1 MGLLVRPVRADEMML
16 FNGRNLDGWESPHPG
31 VWRVEDG
38 TIVGGSMEGNPQ
50 NEFLAT
56 TREFKH
62 FRLRFEYRLVGI
74 EGFINGGVQF
84 RSQRLVNPPNEMIGY
99 QADIGAGYSGSLY
112 DESRRRRMLVQA
124 DSDLIDQLEKPGEW
138 NQYEV
143 WVEGP
148 QVRLFL
154 NETLTV
160 SYVEEEE
167 RIEQTGKIALQI
179 HGNCKAEIAF
189 RNLMLEVLPDP
200 VVPPSS
206 VISSRFGEGNSQA
219 TSSF

>member
-1 MGLLVRPVRADEMML
+1 
-16 FNGRNLDGWESPHPG
+16 
-31 VWRVEDG
+31 
-38 TIVGGSMEGNPQ
+38 MEGNPQ

-200 VVPPSS
+200 VNCSGPVR
-206 VISSRFGEGNSQA
+206 IL
-219 TSSF
+219 

>member
-1 MGLLVRPVRADEMML
+1 MGAL
-16 FNGRNLDGWESPHPG
+16 
-31 VWRVEDG
+31 
-38 TIVGGSMEGNPQ
+38 IPQ
-50 NEFLAT
+50 STLA
-56 TREFKH
+56 
-62 FRLRFEYRLVGI
+62 
-74 EGFINGGVQF
+74 
-84 RSQRLVNPPNEMIGY
+84 NPPNEMIGY

-124 DSDLIDQLEKPGEW
+124 DSDLIDQLENRANGIKD
-138 NQYEV
+138 EV

-206 VISSRFGEGNSQA
+206 VISSRFGEGQSRKPHPPLKESPLNRFKKVAWFGWDRKTLSW
-219 TSSF
+219 SRNMVFLKP

>member
-1 MGLLVRPVRADEMML
+1 M
-16 FNGRNLDGWESPHPG
+16 
-31 VWRVEDG
+31 
-38 TIVGGSMEGNPQ
+38 
-50 NEFLAT
+50 
-56 TREFKH
+56 
-62 FRLRFEYRLVGI
+62 
-74 EGFINGGVQF
+74 
-84 RSQRLVNPPNEMIGY
+84 
-99 QADIGAGYSGSLY
+99 
-112 DESRRRRMLVQA
+112 
-124 DSDLIDQLEKPGEW
+124 
-138 NQYEV
+138 

-200 VVPPSS
+200 VVPPLRSS
-206 VISSRFGEGNSQA
+206 PVGLGRGNLASHILLLKESPLNRFKKVAWFGWDRKRCHGA
-219 TSSF
+219 GTWFF